1 MKFLKL
7 LTTLNEVINSYK
19 NYFKELKNFSN
30 DNSSPSKLM
39 KKFNDIA
46 KNTFVL
52 VFKIILII
60 LPFLIIYFL

>member
-1 MKFLKL
+1 MKLLKL

>member
-60 LPFLIIYFL
+60 LPFLIIYFF